1 MKPLFTIEELKNAKP
16 NDRLPCQCYYCNK
29 TFYAVPKEI
38 RKAINNHKS
47 VKIKYCCVFCARRDK
62 STKIDVVCLNCN
74 TTFKKYP
81 KNIKRRPNNFCT
93 RSCAAT
99 YNNKHKTFCIKRS
112 KIECY
117 IEERLHLLYPTLNIE
132 YNKNQIINS
141 ELDIYIPSMN
151 LAFEINGIFHYK
163 PIYGENKLK
172 LTQLN
177 DQKKIDACIKKRI
190 SLIVIDI
197 SSINHFNR
205 KVGDPVVNYII
216 KIIEENK

>member
-1 MKPLFTIEELKNAKP
+1 
-16 NDRLPCQCYYCNK
+16 
-29 TFYAVPKEI
+29 
-38 RKAINNHKS
+38 
-47 VKIKYCCVFCARRDK
+47 
-62 STKIDVVCLNCN
+62 
-74 TTFKKYP
+74 
-81 KNIKRRPNNFCT
+81 
-93 RSCAAT
+93 
-99 YNNKHKTFCIKRS
+99 
-112 KIECY
+112 
-117 IEERLHLLYPTLNIE
+117 
-132 YNKNQIINS
+132 
-141 ELDIYIPSMN
+141 MN